1 LALEKKS
8 KENLVNDI
16 EGKLDDFFN
25 DSTSAANA
33 DAPVDD
39 LQKLKSVVLSIDW
52 EITDSCL
59 ADLMQE
65 TERLLPV
72 FEHDRFTHALLRM
85 LNALGRYIQK
95 RKASAHPV
103 AINRVM
109 SVYSTLER
117 LIADSTLTEEQR
129 RQLIANEIAAFKK
142 LKQQVEA
149 RRGAVAHDQS
159 ASSASNDQYVE
170 QRMFEAAMGDV
181 EKRLSGQVANLKAQI
196 ESLQKEIDTL
206 RDS

>member
-1 LALEKKS
+1 
-8 KENLVNDI
+8 VDDI

-25 DSTSAANA
+25 DSTPAVNA
-33 DAPVDD
+33 VAPVDE
-39 LQKLKSVVLSIDW
+39 LQNLKSVVLSIDW
-52 EITDSCL
+52 EITDTCL

-65 TERLLPV
+65 TERLLPI

-109 SVYSTLER
+109 SVFSTLES
-117 LIADSTLTEEQR
+117 LITDSTLPEEQR

-142 LKQQVEA
+142 LKQQVET
-149 RRGAVAHDQS
+149 RRGSAGYDQS
-159 ASSASNDQYVE
+159 ASSSSNGQYVD
-170 QRMFEAAMGDV
+170 QGKFEAAMGDV

-196 ESLQKEIDTL
+196 ESLQKEIDAL
-206 RDS
+206 RNS

>member
-1 LALEKKS
+1 M
-8 KENLVNDI
+8 VNDI
-16 EGKLDDFFN
+16 ENKLDEFFN
-25 DSTSAANA
+25 ESTPAANA

-52 EITDSCL
+52 EITDTCL
-59 ADLMQE
+59 SDLMQE

-72 FEHDRFTHALLRM
+72 FENDRFTHALLRM
-85 LNALGRYIQK
+85 LNALGRYIRK

-109 SVYSTLER
+109 SVYSTIEK

-129 RQLIANEIAAFKK
+129 RLLIANEIAAFKK

-149 RRGAVAHDQS
+149 QRAGASQDRS
-159 ASSASNDQYVE
+159 ASSALNDHYVQ
-170 QRMFEAAMGDV
+170 QRKFEAAMGDV
-181 EKRLSGQVANLKAQI
+181 EERLAGQVADLKAQV
-196 ESLQKEIDTL
+196 EYLQKEIDAL

>member
-1 LALEKKS
+1 MEKSS

-16 EGKLDDFFN
+16 ENKLDDFFN
-25 DSTSAANA
+25 EDDNTATP
-33 DAPVDD
+33 DAPVEN

-65 TERLLPV
+65 TDRLLPK
-72 FEHDRFTHALLRM
+72 FEEDRFTHALLRM
-85 LNALGRYIQK
+85 LNALGRYIKK
-95 RKASAHPV
+95 RKARAHPV

-109 SVYSTLER
+109 AVYSTLEK
-117 LIADSTLTEEQR
+117 LAGDSDLSEEQR

-149 RRGAVAHDQS
+149 QRSGAGQDQS
-159 ASSASNDQYVE
+159 AGQPGSHIDQRKLEQAVE
-170 QRMFEAAMGDV
+170 DI
-181 EKRLSGQVANLKAQI
+181 EKRLNGQVADLKSQI
-196 ESLQKEIDTL
+196 DSLQKEIEIL
-206 RDS
+206 RGS

>member
-1 LALEKKS
+1 MEKRS
-8 KENLVNDI
+8 KDNLVNDI
-16 EGKLDDFFN
+16 ENKLDDFF
-25 DSTSAANA
+25 DGSTLATNTDTSI
-33 DAPVDD
+33 DD

-52 EITDSCL
+52 EITDTCL

-72 FEHDRFTHALLRM
+72 FEKDRFTHALLRM

-117 LIADSTLTEEQR
+117 LITDSALVEEQR
-129 RQLIANEIAAFKK
+129 RLLIAKEITAFKK

-149 RRGAVAHDQS
+149 QRTSAKNDQS
-159 ASSASNDQYVE
+159 ASSALNEHYVE
-170 QRMFEAAMGDV
+170 QRKFEAAMGNV
-181 EKRLSGQVANLKAQI
+181 EKRLSGEVADLKAQI
-196 ESLQKEIDTL
+196 ESLQKEIDAL
-206 RDS
+206 RDV

>member
-16 EGKLDDFFN
+16 EGKLNDFFD
-25 DSTSAANA
+25 DSTPAANGN
-33 DAPVDD
+33 APVGD

-52 EITDSCL
+52 EITDTCL
-59 ADLMQE
+59 TDLMQE
-65 TERLLPV
+65 TERLLPL
-72 FEHDRFTHALLRM
+72 FGHDRFTHALLRM

-109 SVYSTLER
+109 SIYSTLER
-117 LIADSTLTEEQR
+117 LIADSTLTEKQR
-129 RQLIANEIAAFKK
+129 RQLIANEITAFKK

-149 RRGAVAHDQS
+149 RRRTAGYDRS
-159 ASSASNDQYVE
+159 ASAAPNNQYVE
-170 QRMFEAAMGDV
+170 RHRFEAAMVDV
-181 EKRLSGQVANLKAQI
+181 EKRLSGQLANLKAQI
-196 ESLQKEIDTL
+196 EGLQKEIDAL
-206 RDS
+206 RDH

>member
-1 LALEKKS
+1 MEKRS

-16 EGKLDDFFN
+16 EGKLDDFFD
-25 DSTSAANA
+25 DSPPAANVGT
-33 DAPVDD
+33 PVED

-52 EITDSCL
+52 EITDTCL

-72 FEHDRFTHALLRM
+72 FEQDRFTHALLRM

-109 SVYSTLER
+109 SVYSTLEK
-117 LIADSTLTEEQR
+117 LSADSTLTEEQR

-149 RRGAVAHDQS
+149 RRGAAGYDPS
-159 ASSASNDQYVE
+159 ASSASNDLYVE
-170 QRMFEAAMGDV
+170 QHKFEAAMGDV
-181 EKRLSGQVANLKAQI
+181 EKRLSGQVADLKAQI
-196 ESLQKEIDTL
+196 ESLQKEIDAL

>member
-1 LALEKKS
+1 LALEKRS
-8 KENLVNDI
+8 KENLMNDI
-16 EGKLDDFFN
+16 ENKLDDFFDDGTPATN
-25 DSTSAANA
+25 T
-33 DAPVDD
+33 DAPVDT
-39 LQKLKSVVLSIDW
+39 LEKLKTVVLSIDW
-52 EITDSCL
+52 EITDTCL

-65 TERLLPV
+65 TERLLPAY
-72 FEHDRFTHALLRM
+72 EKDRFTHALLRM

-117 LIADSTLTEEQR
+117 LTTDSTLTEEQR

-149 RRGAVAHDQS
+149 QRPGANRS
-159 ASSASNDQYVE
+159 AMNGQYVE
-170 QRMFEAAMGDV
+170 NRKFEAVMGDV
-181 EKRLSGQVANLKAQI
+181 EKRMDGQVADLKAQI
-196 ESLQKEIDTL
+196 ESLQQELDTL

>member
-1 LALEKKS
+1 MEKRS

-16 EGKLDDFFN
+16 EGKLDDFFD
-25 DSTSAANA
+25 DSTPAENI

-52 EITDSCL
+52 EITDTCL

-65 TERLLPV
+65 TEGLLPA

-117 LIADSTLTEEQR
+117 LIADTTLSEEQR

-149 RRGAVAHDQS
+149 RRGAVGYDQS
-159 ASSASNDQYVE
+159 TSSTSNGQYVE
-170 QRMFEAAMGDV
+170 QRKFEAAMGDV
-181 EKRLSGQVANLKAQI
+181 EKRLSGQVADLKAQI
-196 ESLQKEIDTL
+196 KSLQKEIDAL